1 MRRRVGRHKGGV
13 YGGRRH
19 FIFVRKVGW
28 LRVRHALCTQV
39 ADPEEDKFVSTDSQ
53 SLPSQEP
60 DALEALRASRHDPLA
75 YLVRHV
81 ADDWGDVEAHDRYES
96 EISVERCCW
105 ILSSYTLSVRTRF
118 WVITEADR
126 RDKTLLLPIKY

>member
-1 MRRRVGRHKGGV
+1 M
-13 YGGRRH
+13 
-19 FIFVRKVGW
+19 
-28 LRVRHALCTQV
+28 
-39 ADPEEDKFVSTDSQ
+39 STDSQ

-96 EISVERCCW
+96 ELSVERCCW
-105 ILSSYTLSVRTRF
+105 ILSSYTLSDRTRF

-126 RDKTLLLPIKY
+126 RVTTFLLPIEYCPPRDFPLDE